1 VTANWPPLDMHAHV
15 DPAIRPDDLL
25 ALRAVIFAASRTLEE
40 SGTALDRQNQDPL
53 AVWGVGVHPGVKAA
67 LETYDPARFTDLI
80 ARTAYVGEVGLDG
93 RVTSRLQNQTDVLIS
108 VLAILQQQPRITSLH
123 SYNTTHQLI
132 EVLEQTPIQGAVLH
146 WWLGDRSLTER
157 AVALGAHFSVNAAN
171 LKNTNALD
179 LIPLDRL
186 LTETDHPD
194 GNRWSTQPRQPGNV
208 TKVEKALG
216 DRHGLTAAAFRAK
229 CWKNL
234 QALAATTGTTTLL
247 PERVQRVLAEA

>member
-1 VTANWPPLDMHAHV
+1 MTANWPPLDMHAHV

-93 RVTSRLQNQTDVLIS
+93 RVQSRLQNQTDVLIS

-123 SYNTTHQLI
+123 SYNTTRQLI
-132 EVLEQTPIQGAVLH
+132 EALEQTPIQGAVLH

-171 LKNTNALD
+171 LKNTTALD

-216 DRHGLTAAAFRAK
+216 DRHGLTGAAFRAK

-234 QALAATTGTTTLL
+234 QALASTTGTTTLL